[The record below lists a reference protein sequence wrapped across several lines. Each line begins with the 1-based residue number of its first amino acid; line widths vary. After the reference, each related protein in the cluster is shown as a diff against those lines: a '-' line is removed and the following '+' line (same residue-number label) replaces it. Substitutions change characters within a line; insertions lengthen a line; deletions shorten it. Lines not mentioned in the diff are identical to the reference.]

1 MVTAHELREISRNY
15 ELIKLLDKLKAVAK
29 TGETEYN
36 VDNLDYNEEEQL
48 ERLGF
53 SIYYHDYDE
62 YARRITW

>member
-15 ELIKLLDKLKAVAK
+15 ELVELLDKLKAVAK
-29 TGETEYN
+29 TGEMEYT
-36 VDNLDYNEEEQL
+36 VDNLDYDKEKQL

-53 SIYYHDYDE
+53 SVDYHDYDD